1 MEKGSHR
8 RLEEISQVIRS
19 NLPAAVAM
27 SYLPSHF
34 ALIYISE
41 LDIGLHGFIFEP
53 IKHFQYRPSLVKK
66 HGCRV
71 DL

>member
-41 LDIGLHGFIFEP
+41 LDIGLHGFIFRAHQTLP
-53 IKHFQYRPSLVKK
+53 IPTFPCEEAWLSR
-66 HGCRV
+66 
-71 DL
+71 